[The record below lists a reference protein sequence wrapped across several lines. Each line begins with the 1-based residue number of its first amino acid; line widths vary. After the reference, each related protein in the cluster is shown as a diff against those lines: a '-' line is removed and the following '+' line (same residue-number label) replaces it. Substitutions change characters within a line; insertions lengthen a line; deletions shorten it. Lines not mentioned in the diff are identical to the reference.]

1 MDCSSGEASRK
12 EQSVAQKKKNLDP
25 SGQKKGQN
33 FLHKSS
39 FGVPKAA

>member
-12 EQSVAQKKKNLDP
+12 EQSVAQKKRFWTHQDK
-25 SGQKKGQN
+25 KKGQN

-39 FGVPKAA
+39 LGVPKAA